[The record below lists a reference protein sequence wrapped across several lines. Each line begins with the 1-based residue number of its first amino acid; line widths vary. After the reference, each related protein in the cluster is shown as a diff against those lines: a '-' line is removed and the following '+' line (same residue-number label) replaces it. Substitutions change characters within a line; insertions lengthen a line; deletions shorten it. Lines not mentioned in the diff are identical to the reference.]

1 MIDMASV
8 YAERFENNPDVLRA
22 VLLTGRSP
30 DPKLNAFTALRALQ
44 LQAEAER
51 ARQAQMA
58 QQPTQAPSLVE
69 QAITQ
74 PIPRVAQFAPPQGA
88 PQAAPQ
94 SEGLAAMPAG
104 EQNYAPGGIVS
115 FAGGGVGEDEMPSIE
130 APSAGG
136 GGSDEEGPADL
147 PGLLTSLYEE
157 YNRTGDPMLHRQA
170 VQVQLALLRD
180 FAKPRAAEE
189 KLTPEQEAAETAK
202 YVKARQ
208 AEAGESPFKSMRQEI
223 AEARGERAKNLDRA
237 QGVALLEAAREALR
251 PGGTMRGLAGAAAA
265 FGGSYGQALQADRAE
280 RRSLANMEM
289 NIADAERKERM
300 GLYGEARALRTAA
313 AKEKRDA
320 DRFEQDRRAN
330 LVRLASNIER
340 GLRPPT
346 SAGKPPAKPKL
357 PEITYENIL
366 ADLLAT
372 EKPKEGESQDAFKAR
387 MAAQASREALGL
399 ARTSDI
405 GPGKQQLGY
414 AEVFRKIGEKADAAV
429 TNFKKSLTDP
439 NNKRWRELSKSNKP
453 EDQAA
458 AEKILTD
465 IRNKTQEFYLN
476 NPHLLEAPP
485 TGAPRSGGARPA
497 PAAGA
502 AIPAPPADYVV
513 DKPSR

>member
-44 LQAEAER
+44 LQEEAAR

-74 PIPRVAQFAPPQGA
+74 PVPRVAQFAPPQGA
-88 PQAAPQ
+88 PAPTQ
-94 SEGLAAMPAG
+94 SEGLAGMPAG
-104 EQNYAPGGIVS
+104 AQGFAPGGIVS
-115 FAGGGVGEDEMPSIE
+115 FANGGMGEDEMPSIE

-136 GGSDEEGPADL
+136 GGEEGPVDPYEAL
-147 PGLLTSLYEE
+147 SSLLERYE
-157 YNRTGDPMLHRQA
+157 RTGDPMLHRQA

-208 AEAGESPFKSMRQEI
+208 TEAGESPFKAMRQEI
-223 AEARGERAKNLDRA
+223 TEARGERAKNLDRA
-237 QGVALLEAAREALR
+237 QGVALLEAAREALQ

-265 FGGSYGQALQADRAE
+265 FGGSYGRALQADRAE

-313 AKEKRDA
+313 AKERRDA

-330 LVRLASNIER
+330 LVRLASGIER

-346 SAGKPPAKPKL
+346 SAGKPPTPPKL
-357 PEITYENIL
+357 PEQTRADIL
-366 ADLLAT
+366 ADLLTT
-372 EKPKEGESQDAFKAR
+372 EKPNEGESQDAFKAR
-387 MAAQASREALGL
+387 MAARASREALAL
-399 ARTSDI
+399 ARTQES
-405 GPGKQQLGY
+405 GPGRLQLGY

-458 AEKILTD
+458 AEKILAG
-465 IRNKTQEFYLN
+465 IRDKTQEFYLN

-485 TGAPRSGGARPA
+485 TGAPRSGGAKSA

-502 AIPAPPADYVV
+502 AIPAPPANYVL
-513 DKPSR
+513 DKAPR